1 MSGLIADSRTL
12 IDKARVEAQVCTDTS
27 RILSIVYCSD
37 VNVELFQQP
46 VMELETLV
54 ENRISVV
61 EMQLPVG
68 NL

>member
-27 RILSIVYCSD
+27 RILSTVYCSD

-54 ENRISVV
+54 ENQMSVV